1 MIYLIYLVFMQHALP
16 LYFLDH
22 HHFGTRSSTHTHT
35 KWMSNRSAKLCMFS
49 MLCVYLLLFW
59 SSFIIVII
67 FHSFVFVFPIIFVD
81 ASFVELLGSWEL
93 IYRFVVGSR
102 NTVCVQC
109 LRGECIE
116 CSVLLYSGIQAIN
129 SILLKKWT
137 QNKHEYC
144 AANCKIYRSSYLSYK
159 WWWSRRK
166 YFRSS
171 KMLILCKIR
180 FKFLA
185 NDREEKK

>member
-1 MIYLIYLVFMQHALP
+1 MANKQWRCEIERKINTQIFSVRCDLFDLFGFHAAC
-16 LYFLDH
+16 
-22 HHFGTRSSTHTHT
+22 SSTVLLGPSSFWNEKLNTHT

-59 SSFIIVII
+59 SSFVIVII

-116 CSVLLYSGIQAIN
+116 CSVLLYFAWHLS
-129 SILLKKWT
+129 
-137 QNKHEYC
+137 NK
-144 AANCKIYRSSYLSYK
+144 
-159 WWWSRRK
+159 
-166 YFRSS
+166 
-171 KMLILCKIR
+171 
-180 FKFLA
+180 
-185 NDREEKK
+185 